1 VAKLKTGPGK
11 GGNHGKAGR
20 PKGVR
25 NRLTR
30 EVAIA
35 LSEDGQLTPLEYMLK
50 VMRDEAADDDRR
62 DRMASAA
69 APFMHAR
76 LQAIQHTGK
85 DGGAI
90 QVTFTQLDAGAL

>member
-1 VAKLKTGPGK
+1 MAKLKTGAGK
-11 GGNHGKAGR
+11 GGKRAKAGR

-35 LSEDGQLTPLEYMLK
+35 LSEDGKLTPLEFMLQ
-50 VMRDEAADDDRR
+50 VMRDEAQLMERR
-62 DRMASAA
+62 LDMAKAA

-90 QVTFTQLDAGAL
+90 QVNFTQLDAGAL